1 MISFIK
7 LYEHFLKR
15 ISETTPEVL
24 LKLFSLLTLIFIG
37 FSILFARPFVGLFLF
52 GFRLGELA
60 IGVLMILSIIT
71 FFVPKRLV
79 SEKLQ
84 NPLVI
89 FKVIILLFVI
99 SLFSSNSSFLNLYT
113 YKTSSYIWTFFMFFV
128 GYLLIT
134 RYDYSFNLRYF
145 LLLIPIFTY
154 IISTGN
160 YPNIIIDFFNAYSD
174 KFQFIKAADLAIGLY
189 VSTLILNKH
198 MISKITA
205 FNLTVLVTTIFI
217 PLMLF
222 NSRGSFFSILVFL
235 FIFLYQKRSLILN
248 NKINFLI
255 VVIFC
260 CISFL
265 LSTFRVYGNFDFYKE
280 PDTINTELV
289 IDSIKGISNNKE
301 PARVFLS
308 FYIQDGYL
316 MSWDP
321 TTDWRLD
328 IWQDVFYDL
337 IDRGQIVIGYGYK
350 EIIPIMLD
358 PTAPGRLGRDGLN
371 ENVHNYFV
379 NILARGGLLQLFA
392 FLFLY
397 IYLIRWYKF
406 EHSDYKIMILIIP
419 IMILSSLDV
428 TMEGVNFPIIFY
440 TYLGYVMK
448 KGI

>member
-1 MISFIK
+1 MNSLIK
-7 LYEHFLKR
+7 HYEKFFKKLFE
-15 ISETTPEVL
+15 STPE
-24 LKLFSLLTLIFIG
+24 LFVKSVSLITLAFIA
-37 FSILFARPFVGLFLF
+37 FSILFARPFVGLFVF
-52 GFRLGELA
+52 GYRLGELA
-60 IGVLMILSIIT
+60 IGALMVLSFAILFIPKNSIH
-71 FFVPKRLV
+71 K
-79 SEKLQ
+79 ELQ
-84 NPLVI
+84 NLLTL
-89 FKVIILLFVI
+89 FKVIILLFIV
-99 SLFSSNSSFLNLYT
+99 SLTLSNSSILNLYT
-113 YKTSSYIWTFFMFFV
+113 YRTSSYIWTFLMFFIGYSIV
-128 GYLLIT
+128 TKYDYSYNLRYLLI
-134 RYDYSFNLRYF
+134 
-145 LLLIPIFTY
+145 LIPIFTY

-160 YPNIIIDFFNAYSD
+160 YPNVVIDFFNAYSD
-174 KFQFIKAADLAIGLY
+174 KFQFIKASDLAIGLY
-189 VSTLILNKH
+189 ISTLIINKH
-198 MISKITA
+198 ISSKVTA
-205 FNLTVLVTTIFI
+205 FNLTVLITSIFI

-235 FIFLYQKRSLILN
+235 FIYLFQKRKLILN

-255 VVIFC
+255 VVVFC
-260 CISFL
+260 IISFL

-280 PDTINTELV
+280 PEAINSELV
-289 IDSIKGISNNKE
+289 VESIKGISNNKQ
-301 PARVFLS
+301 PAKVFLS

-328 IWQDVFYDL
+328 IWQDVYHDL
-337 IDRGQIVIGYGYK
+337 VEKERIIIGYGYK
-350 EIIPIMLD
+350 EIIPVMLD

-379 NILARGGLLQLFA
+379 NILARGGILQLIT

-397 IYLIRWYKF
+397 IYLIRWYKS
-406 EHSDYKIMILIIP
+406 EHSDYKILILIIP

>member
-1 MISFIK
+1 MNSLIK
-7 LYEHFLKR
+7 HYEKFFK
-15 ISETTPEVL
+15 
-24 LKLFSLLTLIFIG
+24 KLFESIPELFVKSVSLITLAFIA
-37 FSILFARPFVGLFLF
+37 FSILFARPFVGLFVF
-52 GFRLGELA
+52 GYRLGELA
-60 IGVLMILSIIT
+60 IGALMVLSFAILFIPKNSIH
-71 FFVPKRLV
+71 K
-79 SEKLQ
+79 ELQ
-84 NPLVI
+84 NLLTL
-89 FKVIILLFVI
+89 FKVIILLFIV
-99 SLFSSNSSFLNLYT
+99 SLTLSNSSILNLYT
-113 YKTSSYIWTFFMFFV
+113 YRTSSYIWTFLMFFV
-128 GYLLIT
+128 GYSIVT
-134 RYDYSFNLRYF
+134 KYDYSYNLRY
-145 LLLIPIFTY
+145 LLILIPIFTY

-160 YPNIIIDFFNAYSD
+160 YPNVVIDFFNFYSD
-174 KFQFIKAADLAIGLY
+174 KFQFIKASDLAIGLY
-189 VSTLILNKH
+189 ISTLIINKH
-198 MISKITA
+198 ISSKVTA
-205 FNLTVLVTTIFI
+205 FNLTVLITSIFI

-235 FIFLYQKRSLILN
+235 FIYLFQKRKLILN

-255 VVIFC
+255 VVVFC
-260 CISFL
+260 VISFL

-280 PDTINTELV
+280 PEAINSELV
-289 IDSIKGISNNKE
+289 VESIKGISNNKQ
-301 PARVFLS
+301 PAKVFLS

-328 IWQDVFYDL
+328 IWQDVYHDL
-337 IDRGQIVIGYGYK
+337 VEKERIIIGYGYK
-350 EIIPIMLD
+350 EIIPVMLD

-379 NILARGGLLQLFA
+379 NILARGGILQLIT

-397 IYLIRWYKF
+397 IYLIRWYKS
-406 EHSDYKIMILIIP
+406 EHSDYKILILIIP